1 MDLRQ
6 RTRRFG
12 LCVILC
18 AVLLRLT
25 AEGVFHRGI
34 LLLQQLDAVPIHTE
48 SETGQHVRFSASSEA
63 FWSHVRESPPP
74 WIPEPEPEKPCFS
87 PEEAEQ
93 VALYNTS
100 TRKPDVEALLQQPLC
115 WDLTG
120 GIPTVLIL
128 HTHGT
133 ESYTPGAEPYR
144 AVSGYRTLEEAQN
157 MLSIG
162 DAVAEHLQLQGIGV
176 IHDRQIYDY
185 PSYNGAYTRAREAIG
200 KHLQENPGIQ
210 LVLDL
215 HRDAAG
221 TAGKQLRTEVT
232 VAGKTSAQLM
242 LVQGTNFDTWEENL
256 SLAVKLQTLLER
268 QHPGIMRPLSLRG
281 QRFNQDLSPGAL
293 LVEVGAA
300 GNTRQEALLA
310 AAALAEAVVLLS
322 RGSGSPEDSGQLP
335 KSVLLY

>member
-12 LCVILC
+12 VYVIAC

-34 LLLQQLDAVPIHTE
+34 CFLLQRDSVPIHTY
-48 SETGQHVRFSASSEA
+48 SETGQVVRFSASSEKI
-63 FWSHVRESPPP
+63 WDHVRESPPP
-74 WIPEPEPEKPCFS
+74 WQPEPELEQPCFS
-87 PEEAEQ
+87 PEEAAQ

-100 TRKPDVEALLQQPLC
+100 SRKPDVEALLQQPLH

-120 GIPTVLIL
+120 GTPSVLIL

-133 ESYTPGAEPYR
+133 ESYTPGEEPYA
-144 AVSGYRTLEEAQN
+144 AVSGYRTLEETQN

-162 DAVAEHLQLQGIGV
+162 AAVAESLEQQGIGV
-176 IHDRQIYDY
+176 IHDREIYDY
-185 PSYNGAYTRAREAIG
+185 PAYNGAYSRTRKAITEHLEA
-200 KHLQENPGIQ
+200 NPGIQ

-215 HRDAAG
+215 HRDAGG
-221 TAGKQLRTEVT
+221 TGAKQLRTEAT
-232 VAGKTSAQLM
+232 VAGQTSAQLM
-242 LVQGTNFDTWEENL
+242 LVQGTNFDTWEENF
-256 SLAVKLQTLLER
+256 SLAVKLHALLER

-310 AAALAEAVVLLS
+310 ASALAEAVALLA
-322 RGSGSPEDSGQLP
+322 RGTAPGTEAGQP
-335 KSVLLY
+335 